1 MAFPDGLLNFAD
13 SHYRTIRI
21 TLIGAIL
28 VLAALLGFFVLRPIV
43 AELNAPPRL
52 SINIAPS
59 NADILIDGQ
68 HYRCGLYEL
77 APGDYHAQISADGFN
92 AKDLDFTVTPHG
104 TTIITDYLVHSNEG
118 LAYFE
123 RSVVDLA
130 TLRAIDTPE
139 IRDFLQA
146 YDHKAAI
153 VAELPITGSYD
164 ANADKNA
171 APVSEY
177 SFKITD
183 GSRHADCQRVI
194 CLLIS
199 SYKANPTILKHAVS
213 QKLQEKGYN
222 LDDYQTI
229 YELR

>member
-1 MAFPDGLLNFAD
+1 M
-13 SHYRTIRI
+13 S
-21 TLIGAIL
+21 
-28 VLAALLGFFVLRPIV
+28 
-43 AELNAPPRL
+43 
-52 SINIAPS
+52 PS

-68 HYRCGLYEL
+68 HYRCGLYEF
-77 APGDYHAQISADGFN
+77 APGDYHAQFSADGFD
-92 AKDLDFTVTPHG
+92 AKNLDFTVTPHG
-104 TTIITDYLVHSNEG
+104 TTIITDYLTHSDEG

-130 TLRAIDTPE
+130 TLRTIDTPE

-177 SFKITD
+177 SFKVTD

-199 SYKANPTILKHAVS
+199 SYKANPIILKHAVS